1 MKAGWETK
9 KLGEVAEVIAGQSP
23 EGSFYNTLGNGL
35 PFYQGKKGFGTRFV
49 GSPTTWT
56 TQVTKIALEGDVLMS
71 VRAPVGPVNFA
82 TQKSCI
88 GRGLAAIR
96 SRSTLDK
103 NFLFYFLLSQQDEIS
118 GTEGAVFASI
128 NKNDIQQISVAVPS
142 LSEQHRLVALLD
154 ETFDSIA
161 TAKAHAE
168 KNLQN
173 TRAVFDSHLEA
184 VFRARWETCELV
196 TLAEAA
202 TDISDGDHLP
212 PPKSSTGV
220 PFITI
225 SNIDKD
231 THKVD
236 FSDTFMVPLE
246 YFQKL
251 KPNKRPRRGD
261 LLYTVTGS
269 FGIPVIVED
278 DHDFCFQRHIGLIR
292 PNPETDSKWLYYLLL
307 SPQVFRQ
314 AEDGATGT
322 AQKTVSLKVL
332 RSLEVPRVS
341 LPQQRADASA
351 LEQLSIETQRLEALY
366 RQKLTALEELKKA
379 LLHQAFAGEL

>member
-1 MKAGWETK
+1 
-9 KLGEVAEVIAGQSP
+9 
-23 EGSFYNTLGNGL
+23 
-35 PFYQGKKGFGTRFV
+35 
-49 GSPTTWT
+49 
-56 TQVTKIALEGDVLMS
+56 MS